1 MRQIAGVFISGVF
14 LFFAGCASNW
24 QVTQQSHTNAK
35 YSIQTPSQW
44 MIIHEGTTT
53 ILSRHGPI
61 LESIRILSHSLQD
74 TLPHTRLRVY
84 PDMMPH
90 EIGEA
95 LFYTMI
101 ANQQNSHVAVEEM
114 SVQKVDGRNAVKVKI
129 NYMVND
135 IPCCDLVYA
144 FIQEPYL
151 YQLRYSATRRY
162 YYEKGVDEFEQVVKS
177 FRLK

>member
-74 TLPHTRLRVY
+74 TLPHTRSEEHTSELQSR
-84 PDMMPH
+84 PH
-90 EIGEA
+90 
-95 LFYTMI
+95 
-101 ANQQNSHVAVEEM
+101 
-114 SVQKVDGRNAVKVKI
+114 
-129 NYMVND
+129 
-135 IPCCDLVYA
+135 LVCR
-144 FIQEPYL
+144 L
-151 YQLRYSATRRY
+151 LL
-162 YYEKGVDEFEQVVKS
+162 EKK
-177 FRLK
+177 